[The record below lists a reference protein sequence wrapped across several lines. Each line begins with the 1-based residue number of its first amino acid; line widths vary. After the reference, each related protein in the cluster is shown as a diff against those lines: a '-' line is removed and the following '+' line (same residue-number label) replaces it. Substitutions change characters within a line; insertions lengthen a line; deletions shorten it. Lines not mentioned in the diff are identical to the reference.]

1 MSHYVA
7 KRRIDSRRIAPDTI
21 EKVFSFVQ
29 FCSVPHKKKDRRDPF
44 TESRRPWFVAA
55 DRKPNSVSPFRKRR
69 PFLCGICCQ
78 TPEASLTSPCDLP
91 ADQASRAG
99 TLRIFGLAAGGV
111 CRAGDVTTAAVRSYR
126 TISPLPG
133 RTDQK
138 GVRRKL
144 RVEKTCSFYFLLSPH
159 SPLGGTPR
167 RFLSVAL
174 SVGSLRLGVT
184 KHRALCSSDFPHRKT
199 SPRRDRRICR
209 NGRIIA

>member
-55 DRKPNSVSPFRKRR
+55 DRKPNSVSSFRKRR
-69 PFLCGICCQ
+69 PFLCGICRQ
-78 TPEASLTSPCDLP
+78 MPEAGFIPPCDLP

-126 TISPLPG
+126 TISPLHG
-133 RTDQK
+133 STRERSK
-138 GVRRKL
+138 E
-144 RVEKTCSFYFLLSPH
+144 RVERRRILL
-159 SPLGGTPR
+159 

-184 KHRALCSSDFPHRKT
+184 KHRALCSSDFPHQET

-209 NGRIIA
+209 NGDIVA